1 MRFSNEGPKLH
12 GAYYTRYLKLDT
24 SITSCI
30 KNQRKVGRVSSCH
43 FLKLQIFFKKK
54 TAEPCKF
61 WVIFTL
67 KVVLTGSLCFFS
79 VVVFLIIIFSSNC
92 GSCAQSLCCRRRH
105 WRNKNSYE
113 TNRRYQPAI
122 VCQLRDHL
130 SCRGGRYDRNWT
142 MQNWFYDWKILINPS
157 FRASPSL
164 PMDSSVDTFT
174 WLTWQS

>member
-54 TAEPCKF
+54 NGRAVQVLSYIHLKSRPD
-61 WVIFTL
+61 WFTL
-67 KVVLTGSLCFFS
+67 FFFS
-79 VVVFLIIIFSSNC
+79 VVIFLIIIFSSNC
-92 GSCAQSLCCRRRH
+92 GSCAQLLCCRRRH
-105 WRNKNSYE
+105 WRNENSYE

-130 SCRGGRYDRNWT
+130 SCRGGRYDRN
-142 MQNWFYDWKILINPS
+142 
-157 FRASPSL
+157 
-164 PMDSSVDTFT
+164 
-174 WLTWQS
+174 